1 MKISKDEAKELVSKK
16 SRVPNITEKNRVDLK
31 AQSQNSRF
39 KIVNCTRGLENAT
52 NDETAKSL
60 TILDVEKED
69 TPKNKKLRTTETIVE
84 DPSISEDDRFVFDV
98 YVPEN
103 HYHNNDRIA
112 SDNLLNFDDIRLVN
126 FNLDDLF
133 YLMIFAFAL

>member
-16 SRVPNITEKNRVDLK
+16 SRIPNLTEKNRVDLK
-31 AQSQNSRF
+31 TQSQNSRF
-39 KIVNCTRGLENAT
+39 KIVNCTRGLESST
-52 NDETAKSL
+52 NDDSAKSL

-69 TPKNKKLRTTETIVE
+69 TPKNKNLQTIESIVE

-126 FNLDDLF
+126 FNLEDIF
-133 YLMIFAFAL
+133 YLLILAFT